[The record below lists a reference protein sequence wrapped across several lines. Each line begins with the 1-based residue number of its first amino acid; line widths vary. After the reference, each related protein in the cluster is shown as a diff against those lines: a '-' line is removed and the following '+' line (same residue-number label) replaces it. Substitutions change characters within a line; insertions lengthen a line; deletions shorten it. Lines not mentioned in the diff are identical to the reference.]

1 MISITCDEN
10 NDALD
15 ARLDLFFRVIFVMF
29 S

>member
-15 ARLDLFFRVIFVMF
+15 NRLALFFRVIFAMF

>member
-10 NDALD
+10 NEGLD
-15 ARLDLFFRVIFVMF
+15 NRLAVFFRVVFVMF

>member
-15 ARLDLFFRVIFVMF
+15 NRLAMFFRVVLVMF